1 MVHPVFF
8 PFIGATAIFDRIED
22 VVVQADEINSNL
34 LQFEGGLSVSST
46 IITGAYALAKKI
58 GKAPPI
64 SKPQA
69 VKFANYFL
77 TRRNVQNVEEAWYFL
92 NAMNTLTSNG
102 FHVPVAITL
111 SSSPSVSEASPVVKV
126 QVTNIMGGPLGPMN
140 VQIGKYFFKADF
152 VFSS

>member
-92 NAMNTLTSNG
+92 NAMNTLTSND
-102 FHVPVAITL
+102 FHVPVGMISHKKSLITI
-111 SSSPSVSEASPVVKV
+111 SGHKHKIKNFNSIK
-126 QVTNIMGGPLGPMN
+126 
-140 VQIGKYFFKADF
+140 F
-152 VFSS
+152 

>member
-92 NAMNTLTSNG
+92 NAMYTLTSND
-102 FHVPVAITL
+102 FHVPVGMISHKKSLITI
-111 SSSPSVSEASPVVKV
+111 SGHK
-126 QVTNIMGGPLGPMN
+126 Q
-140 VQIGKYFFKADF
+140 
-152 VFSS
+152 

>member
-1 MVHPVFF
+1 M
-8 PFIGATAIFDRIED
+8 
-22 VVVQADEINSNL
+22 
-34 LQFEGGLSVSST
+34 
-46 IITGAYALAKKI
+46 
-58 GKAPPI
+58 
-64 SKPQA
+64 
-69 VKFANYFL
+69 
-77 TRRNVQNVEEAWYFL
+77 QNVEEAWYFL
-92 NAMNTLTSNG
+92 NAMNTLTSND